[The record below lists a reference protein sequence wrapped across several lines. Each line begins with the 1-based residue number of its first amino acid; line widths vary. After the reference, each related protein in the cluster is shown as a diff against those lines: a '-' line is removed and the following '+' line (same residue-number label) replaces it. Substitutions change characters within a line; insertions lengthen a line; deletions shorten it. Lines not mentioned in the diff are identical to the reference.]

1 MLKAML
7 FREQKNWEQS
17 IQHFE
22 KSLQGYK
29 SLNAQKWYV
38 CQFAELLYEYGLMY
52 LDRNQ
57 EGDKEKAYSLLDQA
71 LEIYQKM
78 DAKKKIEK
86 IIAKKKL
93 SDADWADWTKT
104 PKYSAE
110 EIVKAV
116 RKEKL
121 PILSVH
127 ASRDVGN
134 YLCSKQEKDRKKG
147 KRVIYDSLSI
157 AEDLGARVCVFH
169 LWNTWKTDFD
179 LDRIKSLF
187 SEVTSQFSRVKASV
201 ENIPT
206 HLIGNSPFSLV
217 SSFDYVTLD
226 LRWAA
231 LYGEFDAFE
240 RIADSVVNVHL
251 RGKLENDRWVLDRS
265 SFGFYEALDKIR
277 NDWKYE
283 GLLTMEPEGKIDAAL
298 MGSFFKAMRSL
309 RQ

>member
-1 MLKAML
+1 MANLISVSSAPIAG
-7 FREQKNWEQS
+7 F
-17 IQHFE
+17 
-22 KSLQGYK
+22 
-29 SLNAQKWYV
+29 
-38 CQFAELLYEYGLMY
+38 
-52 LDRNQ
+52 
-57 EGDKEKAYSLLDQA
+57 GDKEYYDLPGTVEVMKYVFRESVVDGFELQ
-71 LEIYQKM
+71 LEPEWDSQNPP
-78 DAKKKIEK
+78 
-86 IIAKKKL
+86 L

-116 RKEKL
+116 RKERL

-134 YLCSKQEKDRKKG
+134 YLCSKQEKDWKKG

-157 AEDLGARVCVFH
+157 AENLGARVCVFH
-169 LWNTWKTDFD
+169 LWDTWKTDFD
-179 LDRIKSLF
+179 LNRIKSLF
-187 SEVTSQFSRVKASV
+187 SEVTSQFSRVTASV

-231 LYGEFDAFE
+231 LYSELDAFE
-240 RIADSVVNVHL
+240 RIVDRVVNVHL

-265 SFGFYEALDKIR
+265 NFGFYEALNKIR
-277 NDWKYE
+277 NEWKYE
-283 GLLTMEPEGKIDAAL
+283 GLLTMEPEGKINASL
-298 MGSFFKAMRSL
+298 IGSFFKAMRSL
-309 RQ
+309 TQ

>member
-1 MLKAML
+1 MANLISVSSAPIAG
-7 FREQKNWEQS
+7 F
-17 IQHFE
+17 
-22 KSLQGYK
+22 
-29 SLNAQKWYV
+29 
-38 CQFAELLYEYGLMY
+38 
-52 LDRNQ
+52 
-57 EGDKEKAYSLLDQA
+57 GDKEYYDLPGTVEVMKYVFRESVVDGFELQ
-71 LEIYQKM
+71 LEPEWDSQNPP
-78 DAKKKIEK
+78 
-86 IIAKKKL
+86 L

-116 RKEKL
+116 RKERL

-134 YLCSKQEKDRKKG
+134 YLCSKQEKDWKKG

-157 AEDLGARVCVFH
+157 AENLGARVCVFH
-169 LWNTWKTDFD
+169 LWDTWKTDLD
-179 LDRIKSLF
+179 LNRIKSLF

-231 LYGEFDAFE
+231 LYSELDAFE
-240 RIADSVVNVHL
+240 RIVDRVVNVHL
-251 RGKLENDRWVLDRS
+251 RGKLENDKWVLGRS
-265 SFGFYEALDKIR
+265 SFSFYEALNKIR
-277 NDWKYE
+277 NEWKYE
-283 GLLTMEPEGKIDAAL
+283 GLLTMEPEGKINASL
-298 MGSFFKAMRSL
+298 IGSFFKAMRSL
-309 RQ
+309 TQ